1 MVPKERSL
9 WSPRWS
15 LAQRPIIRTSGA
27 SHGLFI
33 TTFVGFLFSLVSFL
47 CSTLVLTSSPPL
59 QKNGRC
65 NRWIATA
72 SIPLSGG
79 LKFNKPE
86 PQKEEF
92 RQKSSC
98 YATQCRASWT
108 LTVTPSKRHMIP
120 FKLVSGFWAQTL
132 DWRHQEMRYCAIHVA
147 TSAILWVYDR
157 ACSLN
162 SIPTKNLM
170 YAKFEPWSWKWLCM

>member
-9 WSPRWS
+9 RRPRWPP
-15 LAQRPIIRTSGA
+15 AQRSIILTSGA

-33 TTFVGFLFSLVSFL
+33 TIFHVFLFSLVSFL
-47 CSTLVLTSSPPL
+47 CGTLVLTSSPPL
-59 QKNGRC
+59 Q
-65 NRWIATA
+65 RWIATA
-72 SIPLSGG
+72 SIPLLGG

-86 PQKEEF
+86 PQREEF
-92 RQKSSC
+92 RPKSSC

-108 LTVTPSKRHMIP
+108 LTVTPSKRHMMP

-162 SIPTKNLM
+162 AIPNI
-170 YAKFEPWSWKWLCM
+170 